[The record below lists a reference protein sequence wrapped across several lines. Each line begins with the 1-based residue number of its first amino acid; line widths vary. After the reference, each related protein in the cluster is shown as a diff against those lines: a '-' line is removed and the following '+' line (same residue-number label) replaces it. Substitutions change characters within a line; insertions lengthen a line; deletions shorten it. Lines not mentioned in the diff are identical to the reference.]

1 MLNQNIKADGL
12 LVMAFT
18 MTLILFAGCVDGV
31 GVSTQRLDI
40 NSATAKDLSQLPKIT
55 AVQIELIITGR
66 PWSFTEE
73 LVKKQVLS
81 QREYEAMKDLIVAIQ
96 HSPVEGKGEKKK
108 IH

>member
-1 MLNQNIKADGL
+1 MLNKNIKAHGL
-12 LVMAFT
+12 LAVALT
-18 MTLILFAGCVDGV
+18 MTLILLAGCVN
-31 GVSTQRLDI
+31 GVSAAAQRLDI

-55 AVQIELIITGR
+55 AMQIELIIAGR
-66 PWSFTEE
+66 PWGFTEE

-96 HSPVEGKGEKKK
+96 HSPVEGKGERKK

>member
-1 MLNQNIKADGL
+1 MLNQNIKAHGL
-12 LVMAFT
+12 LAVALT
-18 MTLILFAGCVDGV
+18 MTLILLAGCVGGV
-31 GVSTQRLDI
+31 GTTAERLDI

-55 AVQIELIITGR
+55 AVQIELIIAGR

-81 QREYEAMKDLIVAIQ
+81 QSEYEAMKDLIVAIQ